1 MSSFWLKPRLVCLIA
16 CLAAMGAILAVADF
30 PSPWLIVP
38 CLIAFLIGRGMAEKK
53 IQAVLLTTFLILIPI
68 GFYAYTCLRLPHPEL
83 NDISSWEKQKKITF
97 QARIEQITKRNG
109 STELTVTCQKLI
121 FPFQRPLAGKTLV
134 TIYGGN
140 KKRANEKRANEE
152 RANEEIT
159 IGETVIVDGKVR
171 LPQNQKYPWEIDEK
185 EWLAREQIFSRVAA
199 SYIRRA
205 SRETIEQTAKEST
218 TTTNPNSLACIEDWA
233 SKLRSRV
240 VSQHKQLAGEK
251 EGSLLSSI
259 VLGEQA
265 VNLPQEITK
274 EFRTAGLSH
283 MLAASG
289 FNLTIVTAM
298 TWWLANL
305 IIKRQPLVHSLCFA
319 TMIIYVLFAG
329 PSPSVQRAA
338 LMCSLVLLA
347 RSQNR
352 TIYSPA
358 AIGLALIITLLICP
372 MAISDVGLHLSY
384 IATIGIVFGALHL
397 AKIFTNGN
405 TPKILTW
412 LIQGISVVLM
422 AQASV
427 LPIQLFHFWQIS
439 AFFLPANLIL
449 APLIELVTWLGFSS
463 TFLMVAEPFPNPV
476 DATKELFR
484 PATALIDWI
493 CVPILKL
500 ILFLVYSF
508 ASQDEANI
516 VLGPPSAFALIAY
529 YICLC
534 LFLVALY
541 RRQFRALGFVLL
553 SLSLVGLLWRAPLSQ
568 IVVAHFPNSLLVIDC
583 DRKAYGFG
591 EFSRPNVQKLA
602 AYFGAKVTDGQ
613 ADIRSNP
620 QANIATRLAHN
631 KHTDLYIAK
640 GRRHTKKFDFDSIIL
655 PCNTDKKSKKL

>member
-1 MSSFWLKPRLVCLIA
+1 MSSFWLKPRLVCFVA
-16 CLAAMGAILAVADF
+16 FLAALGAALAITEIPA
-30 PSPWLIVP
+30 PWLIVP
-38 CLIAFLIGRGMAEKK
+38 CVIAFVIGRSEKRETYQV
-53 IQAVLLTTFLILIPI
+53 ILLTTFLVLVPI
-68 GFYAYTCLRLPHPEL
+68 CFYAYTLYRLPHPEQ
-83 NDISSWEKQKKITF
+83 NDLSNWAQQKHVTF
-97 QARIEQITKRNG
+97 QARITQIIDEKTTTQAIVICERLVVPY
-109 STELTVTCQKLI
+109 TH
-121 FPFQRPLAGKTLV
+121 PLCGKTLV
-134 TIYGGN
+134 TIYGG
-140 KKRANEKRANEE
+140 
-152 RANEEIT
+152 T
-159 IGETVIVDGKVR
+159 FTPTVGDSIIVEGKPR
-171 LPQNQKYPWEIDEK
+171 LPRENKYPWEIDEK
-185 EWLAREQIFSRVAA
+185 AWLAKQNIFSRVTATHVQKQIT
-199 SYIRRA
+199 SDPLPTQQSI
-205 SRETIEQTAKEST
+205 SISISPSQTPGS
-218 TTTNPNSLACIEDWA
+218 PDSFG
-233 SKLRSRV
+233 KLIDKMRSRV
-240 VSQHKQLAGEK
+240 VAEHKRLAGEQ

-259 VLGEQA
+259 VLGERA
-265 VNLPQEITK
+265 VQLPKEITK

-305 IIKRQPLVHSLCFA
+305 IIKRQLVVHSLCFV

-397 AKIFTNGN
+397 ARTFTDGKSHKIVS
-405 TPKILTW
+405 W

-427 LPIQLFHFWQIS
+427 LPIQLLHFWQIS

-463 TFLMVAEPFPNPV
+463 TFLLVAEPIQDPL
-476 DATKELFR
+476 DSSKGLFR
-484 PATALIDWI
+484 PMAALIDWLAI
-493 CVPILKL
+493 PILRFV
-500 ILFLVYSF
+500 LFLVYSF
-508 ASQDEANI
+508 ASQEQANI
-516 VLGPPSAFALIAY
+516 ILGPPSALALIAY

-541 RRQFRALGFVLL
+541 RRQLRAVSFVLL
-553 SLSLVGLLWRAPLSQ
+553 SISLVGLLWRAPLSQ
-568 IVVAHFPNSLLVIDC
+568 IIIAHFPNSLLVIDC

-591 EFSRPNVQKLA
+591 EFNRPNVQRLA
-602 AYFGAKVTDGQ
+602 AYYGAKVIDGE
-613 ADIRSNP
+613 AEVKTHPDS
-620 QANIATRLAHN
+620 NIATRINHEP
-631 KHTDLYIAK
+631 HTDLFLAK
-640 GRRHTKKFDFDSIIL
+640 GNRQRAKIDFDSIIM
-655 PCNTDKKSKKL
+655 PCNMNPKFKRL